1 MLRSRPSAF
10 SLLFSCAFLSFTSP
24 FARCQ
29 DDTQPDQT
37 QMRGSL
43 VEDRAARQL
52 IEAGEARMD
61 ANETEKALEIWKSV
75 IERYPRSR
83 VRFMAHMKLG
93 GYFLE
98 RERAYER
105 ARSHFEEVTIEEN
118 RDDDQRAEAMLN
130 VGICHYWSRLYGKC
144 FQTMRD
150 VIELFPVSPQVNQ
163 AYYYIGLGHY
173 QQGHYSRAIAA
184 LEKVG
189 TTLTDED
196 SNNEKLEAGKRF
208 FVKVEDADL
217 AVLDAEDS
225 VEVVCK
231 SSGGDEEVVKCYPIG
246 RNVRIVLGSVQTSL
260 GVPKSGNGTLEVKGG
275 DTVEVVY
282 KDAHTE
288 EKKVNVDVLCKVTV
302 VGDGVVQF
310 KDGAFNET
318 VNGAVLEKTVNI
330 EIVDADRDRSE
341 NADVIKG
348 TVSVYRRKTDEEIE
362 SEKAELIA
370 KAGNSDKDSATDGSN
385 PLDDITTIEELEK
398 KVDPFKLIESMEIT
412 LTEAKLLQVRRQSI
426 LSTANIDETI
436 SNSTETEKSEPA
448 NSSENDAKDKGSETG
463 KKNEEQPDNNQKTEE
478 KGAEPDSTQST
489 QESESKAIHSGVF
502 RTTVAI
508 VRGDQAINDD
518 KLQALPGDQI
528 RVTYEDQLNTGE
540 SVATL
545 QAKVRCLEGNIG
557 GVRVTR
563 ALISDAELRVQTQ
576 LKTADA
582 LTRIGNRYKEFGL
595 KKKADEKYSQALGV
609 CEQIMPEVSKLRG
622 RLLEE
627 TYVQLWH
634 VYFEMDRL
642 NLAAAMCE
650 RLQREFP
657 ASGFVDDALLQLADV
672 ARVSG
677 DLNRAIGIYTRLVNM
692 KTSQLRGEAQFRIA
706 ECFETK
712 ADELTSEAA
721 MAQLKD
727 KAFQE
732 YKKVYDQFPESGRV
746 GEAVAK
752 MANHYYQQKD
762 YSRAIDTFE
771 TVLESHPDARF
782 LDVIL
787 FNYGRCLFRMDRRG
801 PARQRFE
808 QLIGDFPESQLAPEA
823 KKIAEALKNAGF

>member
-1 MLRSRPSAF
+1 MLRFPLYAPSFWATWALFVSILPVSQAQEVEPSA
-10 SLLFSCAFLSFTSP
+10 APATG
-24 FARCQ
+24 
-29 DDTQPDQT
+29 
-37 QMRGSL
+37 MRGSL

-83 VRFMAHMKLG
+83 VRFAAHMKLG
-93 GYFLE
+93 KYYLD
-98 RERAYER
+98 RERAYDR
-105 ARSHFEEVTIEEN
+105 ARSHFEEVTIEDN

-130 VGICHYWSRLYGKC
+130 VGVCHYWSRLYGKC
-144 FQTMRD
+144 FQVMRD
-150 VIELFPVSPQVNQ
+150 VIEEFPVSPQVNQ
-163 AYYYIGLGHY
+163 AYYYIGLGHF
-173 QQGHYSRAIAA
+173 QQGHYSRAIEA

-225 VEVVCK
+225 VDVICK
-231 SSGGDEEVVKCYPIG
+231 SSGGDEEVVACFPIG
-246 RNVRIVLGSVQTSL
+246 RNVRIVLGSLPTGL
-260 GVPKSGNGTLEVKGG
+260 GVPRAGNGTLEVKGG
-275 DTVEVVY
+275 DIVQVLYKDSHTKDKQVDVEVISEVI
-282 KDAHTE
+282 
-288 EKKVNVDVLCKVTV
+288 V

-310 KDGAFNET
+310 KDGAFHESL
-318 VNGAVLEKTVNI
+318 NGVVLGKTANI
-330 EIVDADRDRSE
+330 EIVDADRDVTE
-341 NADVIKG
+341 NADSIQA
-348 TVSVYRRKTDEEIE
+348 TISIYRRKTDEEIE
-362 SEKAELIA
+362 TEQAELIA
-370 KAGNSDKDSATDGSN
+370 KQGVPEEGADTPDNS
-385 PLDDITTIEELEK
+385 PLDDIPLFDDEEQ
-398 KVDPFKLIESMEIT
+398 KVDPFKLIETLQIT
-412 LTEAKLLQVRRQSI
+412 LAEARVKQQRKQILLTPEEEDALRQESEEPASE
-426 LSTANIDETI
+426 LQP
-436 SNSTETEKSEPA
+436 NSETEPAEPA
-448 NSSENDAKDKGSETG
+448 NVETPAP
-463 KKNEEQPDNNQKTEE
+463 EQPAQENEGVQEAPE
-478 KGAEPDSTQST
+478 ST
-489 QESESKAIHSGVF
+489 AVHSGVF
-502 RTTVAI
+502 RATVAV
-508 VRGDQAINDD
+508 VRSEEAAADGQ
-518 KLQALPGDQI
+518 LQALPGDQI
-528 RVTYEDQLNTGE
+528 RITYEDQLHTGE
-540 SVATL
+540 GIAVLTS
-545 QAKVRCLEGNIG
+545 KGRCLEGNIG

-563 ALISDAELRVQTQ
+563 ALITDEELRVQTQ

-595 KKKADEKYSQALGV
+595 KKKAEEKYAQALGV
-609 CEQIMPEVSKLRG
+609 CEQIMPEVQKLRG

-672 ARVSG
+672 ARVG
-677 DLNRAIGIYTRLVNM
+677 GELNRAIGIYTRLANM
-692 KTSQLRGEAQFRIA
+692 KTSQLRGEAQFGIA
-706 ECFETK
+706 ECFEAM
-712 ADELTSEAA
+712 ADAQASEAA
-721 MAQLKD
+721 SSQLKD

-752 MANHYYQQKD
+752 MANHYYLQKD

-787 FNYGRCLFRMDRRG
+787 FNYGRCLFRMDRRS

-808 QLIGDFPESQLAPEA
+808 QLIADFPESQLAPEA